1 MNNAIKERLGLGK
14 EVEAVVGTRNIG
26 RLIFLKRLRLWRMET
41 VVVTLWTRFLC
52 LNVSSCSKEG
62 GGQSGH
68 SAGFSYAFV
77 SVNK

>member
-1 MNNAIKERLGLGK
+1 
-14 EVEAVVGTRNIG
+14 
-26 RLIFLKRLRLWRMET
+26 MENGCG
-41 VVVTLWTRFLC
+41 VTLWTRFLC

-77 SVNK
+77 SVKK